1 MENKILKT
9 FDKTFTHIGRDND
22 GDLYL
27 LSYVDNEEIII
38 DNYND
43 LFKSIKRGDS
53 IEIKELENDLYKKRS
68 KKMEQRRRK

>member
-38 DNYND
+38 DKYND
-43 LFKSIKRGDS
+43 LFKSIKRGDL
-53 IEIKELENDLYKKRS
+53 IEIKELENGN
-68 KKMEQRRRK
+68 